1 VNATKPYQAVL
12 LDRDGVIVVDVG
24 HLHKVEDVELLPG
37 AANVIRQINER
48 GIPILVVTNQSVI
61 GRGLLDKEGLRQVHE
76 RMGNLLADEGAKVDA
91 VFYCPHTP
99 EDGCFCRKPKPG
111 LLYAAAL
118 KYKLDLRECI
128 LIGDR
133 QSDMEAAIAA
143 NCPHKR
149 VPTDIGLAF
158 WERLGSFKKEFGG

>member
-1 VNATKPYQAVL
+1 MKPYQAVL
-12 LDRDGVIVVDVG
+12 LDRDGVILKLVD
-24 HLHKVEDVELLPG
+24 HLHNVEDVELLDG
-37 AANVIRQINER
+37 AADVIRQIGER
-48 GIPILVVTNQSVI
+48 GIPILVITNQSVI
-61 GRGLLDKEGLRQVHE
+61 GRGLIDREGLRQIHE

-99 EDGCFCRKPKPG
+99 EDDCFCRKPKPG

-128 LIGDR
+128 LIGDQ

-149 VPTDIGLAF
+149 VPTHIGLAF
-158 WERLGSFKKEFGG
+158 WERLGSFKKEFNE